1 MTEEQKCK
9 VTFWSPH
16 NKNMETGFRR
26 GLIPSFLATWF
37 SSASKSITS
46 ERHFEFF
53 DRLCRLNTGGS
64 AFRISL
70 VRAPNCMYIC
80 IPSSGRLHQAYVIM
94 PLHDLSHFSLLMTL
108 IYTWRTLHSR
118 RLTLSSFTASLSL
131 SPLSIVLYLACSCVA
146 LRRGDWPKNRFVKF
160 SRCLSFRSQ
169 HRSWGFCLRGQQSR
183 RAAHQSRV
191 LLMGLL
197 GFLLGASLSS
207 STITT
212 VGGAQGL
219 PADAFTQSSGC
230 QICLTLLFRSCCA
243 SWLHS
248 TALLLFKHSCTLQ
261 PCTRYCCPTLR
272 MYQKWGMEI
281 YNFIF
286 LLHHII
292 SSCTMLIL
300 GRFAF

>member
-46 ERHFEFF
+46 ERHFELF

-80 IPSSGRLHQAYVIM
+80 IPSSGGLHQAYVIM

-131 SPLSIVLYLACSCVA
+131 SLSLSTFHCFISCLFVRGPKARRLAKKPLRKVLSLSLFPQSTSILRVLFTRTAEQTSGSSEQSFAHGSSWFFARSFA
-146 LRRGDWPKNRFVKF
+146 LLKHYNYCRW
-160 SRCLSFRSQ
+160 CT
-169 HRSWGFCLRGQQSR
+169 
-183 RAAHQSRV
+183 RAACGCIYPKFWLSNLLDTAFSELLCFLIAFYSFITFQTQLHSATMHEV
-191 LLMGLL
+191 LLPNTENVSKMGY
-197 GFLLGASLSS
+197 GD
-207 STITT
+207 I
-212 VGGAQGL
+212 
-219 PADAFTQSSGC
+219 
-230 QICLTLLFRSCCA
+230 
-243 SWLHS
+243 
-248 TALLLFKHSCTLQ
+248 
-261 PCTRYCCPTLR
+261 
-272 MYQKWGMEI
+272 
-281 YNFIF
+281 
-286 LLHHII
+286 
-292 SSCTMLIL
+292 
-300 GRFAF
+300 

>member
-1 MTEEQKCK
+1 MYSILGTPTSGLCNYAFTWS
-9 VTFWSPH
+9 VALFTFDDLDLHLTNTAQPTTYAVVIH
-16 NKNMETGFRR
+16 R
-26 GLIPSFLATWF
+26 PSL
-37 SSASKSITS
+37 
-46 ERHFEFF
+46 
-53 DRLCRLNTGGS
+53 
-64 AFRISL
+64 
-70 VRAPNCMYIC
+70 
-80 IPSSGRLHQAYVIM
+80 
-94 PLHDLSHFSLLMTL
+94 
-108 IYTWRTLHSR
+108 
-118 RLTLSSFTASLSL
+118 SLSL